1 MESIFSPTYIV
12 CDLETTGMS
21 PYNNR
26 ITEIAMIRIQDG
38 EITGEF
44 KSLINPGQ
52 HIPYFITKL
61 TGISNADVFGKPT
74 FGMIA
79 KDVMN
84 FLKSEAGSG
93 LNTDFRTDSNGEVY
107 FVGHNAGFDYKF
119 LFHSFE
125 REGIKFEMKSL
136 CTCKLAN
143 RLLKR
148 LKSKSLGNVTAH
160 LGIKIKKQHRA
171 YDDALATAKVFRYF
185 LGILSEK
192 FEYEDVKD
200 VIRFQNSK
208 IYGSENLS
216 PALKRIGLSL
226 KELPRKP
233 GVYFMKSRDGE
244 ILYIGKAKD
253 IRERV
258 SGYFRHN
265 SEFPVKIRK
274 LLSNIASL
282 EYEVTNSELSALI
295 LESKMIKQHKP
306 RFNSA
311 LKRYR
316 YHPFL
321 KIDVQ
326 NSYPRV
332 EKVYEIENDG
342 ANYYGPFRSG
352 MTVNRLL
359 KDIDDEFK
367 MRKCEKKILKAS
379 LDHSVC
385 MYNEIGKCNAP
396 CNFTQS
402 KNEYDNEVLR
412 VHEFITESEKNSVQR
427 LYEMKMQEYSENM
440 DYESAAFIRD
450 RLKDIKKVMSYQKVI
465 TSAING
471 KKLIIK
477 CVNDSAKEFFFIHN
491 GKLAKTYS
499 VSEEKEIDQ
508 NEIIRELTESADYLF
523 FSLSKFVQH
532 KFNPAELDEIKVI
545 SNWLAL
551 NKDRN
556 SVFEIRE
563 DHSLNDV
570 LKFITA

>member
-1 MESIFSPTYIV
+1 
-12 CDLETTGMS
+12 
-21 PYNNR
+21 
-26 ITEIAMIRIQDG
+26 MIRIQHG
-38 EITGEF
+38 EITGEYR
-44 KSLINPGQ
+44 SLVNPGQ

-61 TGISNADVFGKPT
+61 TGISNADVFGKPS

-79 KDVMN
+79 NDVLD
-84 FLKSEAGSG
+84 FLKSE
-93 LNTDFRTDSNGEVY
+93 TDSKLNSDLKSDADAGVF

-148 LKSKSLGNVTAH
+148 LKSKSLGNVTSH
-160 LGIKIKKQHRA
+160 LGIKIKNQHRA
-171 YDDALATAKVFRYF
+171 YDDALATAKVFRHF

-233 GVYFMKSRDGE
+233 GVYFMKSKDGE

-265 SEFPVKIRK
+265 SEFPIKIRK
-274 LLSNIASL
+274 LLSNIAAL
-282 EYEVTNSELSALI
+282 EYEVTFSELSALI

-352 MTVNRLL
+352 MTVNKLL

-367 MRKCEKKILKAS
+367 IRKCDRKLLNLLLIIPPACILKWENAMLPVISISHKKIMLK
-379 LDHSVC
+379 
-385 MYNEIGKCNAP
+385 KW
-396 CNFTQS
+396 
-402 KNEYDNEVLR
+402 
-412 VHEFITESEKNSVQR
+412 
-427 LYEMKMQEYSENM
+427 
-440 DYESAAFIRD
+440 
-450 RLKDIKKVMSYQKVI
+450 
-465 TSAING
+465 
-471 KKLIIK
+471 
-477 CVNDSAKEFFFIHN
+477 KEFTDLLHHRQNIRRRI
-491 GKLAKTYS
+491 YMR
-499 VSEEKEIDQ
+499 SE
-508 NEIIRELTESADYLF
+508 
-523 FSLSKFVQH
+523 
-532 KFNPAELDEIKVI
+532 
-545 SNWLAL
+545 
-551 NKDRN
+551 
-556 SVFEIRE
+556 
-563 DHSLNDV
+563 
-570 LKFITA
+570 